1 MPALGAE
8 VKNISKKMGAATA
21 LRGVSLQFESGR
33 VHGIIGP
40 NGAGKTTLMR
50 CLAGLLRADE
60 GEVVYSLDGRRL
72 SSARAKE
79 ITGYFPQEPSL
90 YPDLSCMEHLLFFR
104 DLYNINR
111 SDFETRSRELL
122 AATGM
127 APFAA
132 RAAGKLSGGM
142 YKKLGLMCV
151 LLNRPSLLL
160 LDEPT
165 IGVDPL
171 SRRQLWDLI
180 YKFAGESMTVIIT
193 TSYMDEAAACAKVHA
208 LDEGRALAAGTP
220 AELRAR
226 FHTDNF
232 ADIFLQNG

>member
-8 VKNISKKMGAATA
+8 VKNIGKKMGGAAA
-21 LRGVSLQFESGR
+21 LRDVSLRFESGR

-50 CLAGLLRADE
+50 CLAGLLRTDG
-60 GEVVYSLDGRRL
+60 GEILYTLCGRPIARSL
-72 SSARAKE
+72 AKE
-79 ITGYFPQEPSL
+79 ITAYFPQEPSL

-111 SDFETRSRELL
+111 ADFETRSRELL
-122 AATGM
+122 AAAAM
-127 APFAA
+127 APFAD
-132 RAAGKLSGGM
+132 RPAGKLSGGM

-180 YKFAGESMTVIIT
+180 YKFAGAQMTVIIA

-220 AELRAR
+220 RELRAR
-226 FHTDNF
+226 FRTDNF
-232 ADIFLQNG
+232 ADIFLRSG